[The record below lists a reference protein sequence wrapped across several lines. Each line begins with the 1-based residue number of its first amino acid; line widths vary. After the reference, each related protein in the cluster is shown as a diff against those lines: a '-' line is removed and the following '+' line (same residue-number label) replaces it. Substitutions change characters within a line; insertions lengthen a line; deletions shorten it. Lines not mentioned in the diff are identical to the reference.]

1 MCIVAT
7 ARWRCGLASTCLSV
21 NVVDCIA
28 NGLCA
33 TENCAL
39 SKYEARSDQAK
50 QYRHLY
56 GRRWRNYRDGY
67 LRQHPL
73 CVMCQRE
80 GKVTPAT
87 VVDHITDHKGDLD
100 LFWDP
105 GNHQPL
111 CTPHH
116 DRDKQAETHKGFSV
130 RVGDD
135 GYPVD
140 PRHPAAR

>member
-1 MCIVAT
+1 MLRKSDP
-7 ARWRCGLASTCLSV
+7 ARRNPLAGSLREVT
-21 NVVDCIA
+21 VD
-28 NGLCA
+28 
-33 TENCAL
+33 
-39 SKYEARSDQAK
+39 SRSDEAK

-80 GKVTPAT
+80 GRITPAT

-100 LFWDP
+100 LFWATS
-105 GNHQPL
+105 NHQPL
-111 CTPHH
+111 CKSHH
-116 DRDKQAETHKGFSV
+116 DRDKQVETHKGFSV

>member
-1 MCIVAT
+1 MGIVRPQQRRGSSFPLGCKMVQPQWITTPAF
-7 ARWRCGLASTCLSV
+7 RPSM
-21 NVVDCIA
+21 DH
-28 NGLCA
+28 
-33 TENCAL
+33 
-39 SKYEARSDQAK
+39 RSDQAK

-56 GRRWRNYRDGY
+56 GRRWRNYRERY
-67 LRQHPL
+67 LREHPL

-80 GKVTPAT
+80 GRITPAK
-87 VVDHITDHKGDLD
+87 VVDHITDHKGCLD
-100 LFWDP
+100 LFWDAD
-105 GNHQPL
+105 NHQPL
-111 CTPHH
+111 CKPHH